1 MPAWDDYKA
10 EAKARGALA
19 LELYVAQS
27 TPAAPPETVKAN
39 LADHLAYQ
47 AQLEAAGQLVMA
59 GPLSDE
65 SGELMEGAGQMIY
78 RAASFKEAKS
88 LAANDPMHQSGA
100 RSYTLRKWLVNEG
113 GLTLTVRF
121 AGQSVEVS

>member
-10 EAKARGALA
+10 DAKARGALA

-47 AQLEAAGQLVMA
+47 AKLEAAGQLVMA

-65 SGELMEGAGQMIY
+65 SGEMMEGAGQMVY
-78 RAASFKEAKS
+78 RAASFDEAKA
-88 LAANDPMHQSGA
+88 LVANDPMHLSGA
-100 RSYTLRKWLVNEG
+100 RSYSIRKWLVNEG
-113 GLTLTVRF
+113 GLTMTVRF
-121 AGQSVEVS
+121 AEQSVDVS

>member
-1 MPAWDDYKA
+1 MPAWDDYKTD
-10 EAKARGALA
+10 AKARGALA

-47 AQLEAAGQLVMA
+47 AKLEAAGQLVMA

-65 SGELMEGAGQMIY
+65 SGEMMEGAGQMVY
-78 RAASFKEAKS
+78 RAASFDEAKA
-88 LAANDPMHQSGA
+88 LVANDPMHLSGA
-100 RSYTLRKWLVNEG
+100 RSYSIRKWLVNEG
-113 GLTLTVRF
+113 GLTMTVRF
-121 AGQSVEVS
+121 AEQSVDVS

>member
-1 MPAWDDYKA
+1 MPAWNDYKA

-27 TPAAPPETVKAN
+27 MPAAPPETVKAN

-47 AQLEAAGQLVMA
+47 AKLEAAGQLVLA

-65 SGELMEGAGQMIY
+65 SGEMMEGAGQMVY
-78 RAASFKEAKS
+78 RAGSFEEAKS
-88 LAANDPMHQSGA
+88 LVANDPMHLSGA
-100 RSYTLRKWLVNEG
+100 RNYTIRKWLINEG
-113 GLTLTVRF
+113 GLTMTVRF
-121 AGQSVEVS
+121 AEQSVDVY

>member
-10 EAKARGALA
+10 DAKARGALA

-27 TPAAPPETVKAN
+27 TPTAPPETVKAN

-47 AQLEAAGQLVMA
+47 AKLEAAGQLVMA

-65 SGELMEGAGQMIY
+65 SGEMMEGAGQMVY
-78 RAASFKEAKS
+78 RAASFDEAKA
-88 LAANDPMHQSGA
+88 LVANDPMHLSGA
-100 RSYTLRKWLVNEG
+100 RSYSIRKWLVNEG
-113 GLTLTVRF
+113 GLTMTVRF
-121 AGQSVEVS
+121 AEQSVDVS